1 MDKKFEYGDR
11 LKELRGD
18 KSMDELVDEFSKYA
32 NIKIN
37 KSMISRWEN
46 GLAVPDQK
54 QIIAYAKHF
63 NVDMNYLLGLVNVKS
78 NLNDT
83 VNVINSNELY
93 ELLKN
98 IDKTR
103 QDIILKII
111 SKLTKLD
118 IDTLKSYDII
128 IK

>member
-11 LKELRGD
+11 LKELRGS

-78 NLNDT
+78 KLNDT
-83 VNVINSNELY
+83 INVINSNELY
-93 ELLKN
+93 DLLKN

-111 SKLTKLD
+111 SKLAKLD
-118 IDTLKSYDII
+118 LDTLKSYDII